1 MCERRGLNLP
11 WDHASVGVTERLSC
25 AAGLLCPGPRR
36 SGVDLVLQSS
46 DELAWLKKKL
56 GGRASKA
63 LGVFNCFESILG
75 ANIRKLCAK
84 HEQHLMSLSYVCFQT
99 RGCKR

>member
-1 MCERRGLNLP
+1 MCERWGLNLP
-11 WDHASVGVTERLSC
+11 WDYASVGVTGRLELRRW
-25 AAGLLCPGPRR
+25 AARPWAAAL
-36 SGVDLVLQSS
+36 GVDLVLQSS
-46 DELAWLKKKL
+46 DELPWLKKKL